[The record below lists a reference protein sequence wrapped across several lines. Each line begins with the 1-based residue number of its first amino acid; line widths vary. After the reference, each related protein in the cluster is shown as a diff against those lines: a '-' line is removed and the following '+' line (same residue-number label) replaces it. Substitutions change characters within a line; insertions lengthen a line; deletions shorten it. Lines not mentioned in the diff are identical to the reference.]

1 MGHDV
6 FGLVVEH
13 QVDSRKGCVTK
24 ECCRQAAEESPV
36 PLSAIDAP
44 QGCIDALIAILPTL
58 QGSTGPVAGGSSPG
72 FEQRTHLT
80 SGYMTTPGT
89 TGPGPTWL
97 LFSGHSGLDFR
108 FQIWS

>member
-24 ECCRQAAEESPV
+24 ECCRQATEESPV

-44 QGCIDALIAILPTL
+44 QGCIDALIAILPAL
-58 QGSTGPVAGGSSPG
+58 QGSTVPVASAEALGLSN
-72 FEQRTHLT
+72 E
-80 SGYMTTPGT
+80 
-89 TGPGPTWL
+89 PT
-97 LFSGHSGLDFR
+97 
-108 FQIWS
+108 